1 MFRHLYQFLAHM
13 KKTYCTFFFF
23 WKHDVVWA
31 HSKAF
36 FFIIFFKEIPL
47 VFLFS
52 LQRDIGDLKEEQ
64 SILFFLC
71 FSNHEKKKNHFLEGF
86 I

>member
-1 MFRHLYQFLAHM
+1 MW
-13 KKTYCTFFFF
+13 KKLTALFFFLENMM
-23 WKHDVVWA
+23 WCGPTVKL
-31 HSKAF
+31 F
-36 FFIIFFKEIPL
+36 FNFFKEIPL

-52 LQRDIGDLKEEQ
+52 LQRDIRDLKEEQ

-71 FSNHEKKKNHFLEGF
+71 FSNHEKKKENHFLEGF